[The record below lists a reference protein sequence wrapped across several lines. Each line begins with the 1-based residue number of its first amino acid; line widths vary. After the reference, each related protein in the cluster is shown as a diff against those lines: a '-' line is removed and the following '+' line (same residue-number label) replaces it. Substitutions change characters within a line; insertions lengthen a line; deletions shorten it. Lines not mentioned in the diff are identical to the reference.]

1 MHAAGVTA
9 AATVSAADAMPFR
22 TALVLARIACAGGAT
37 RAQLV
42 RDFSPLFSHKLSPAE
57 LRKLVLGDVEELL
70 AADAVSDCRG
80 RLTATD
86 DGQMR
91 ADGFLGRKGAG
102 GRPWSELRDGR
113 LIAMALGLGTI
124 GPKKL
129 KAIQTPDGLRAFIL
143 QQTYALPPSGTQTT
157 AKLRAQLA
165 VVALERAF
173 GNKIK
178 TGLGAG
184 SGFSAKAGR
193 LLAGQL
199 SSRPRDLGSDGRLV
213 AALAAEAVD
222 ARQTD
227 ADALRAV
234 LLRRLADNALREEKA
249 PRNKA
254 ASVVVPLP
262 IEKPVAANDA
272 GLPGAPVP
280 PNRRPDPAAFSKH
293 VLQLAASCA
302 EGWAGN
308 RKALISRVW
317 QKVAAAHPDWGLSEI
332 EFKCML
338 GEAHRTGHLRLA
350 TADLKDKSNAA
361 EIEASAITYKNTQ
374 WHLIRI
380 VDAD

>member
-1 MHAAGVTA
+1 MQAAGATA
-9 AATVSAADAMPFR
+9 AAAIGATSSMPFR
-22 TALVLARIACAGGAT
+22 TGLVLARIACANGAS
-37 RAQLV
+37 RALLV
-42 RDFSPLFSHKLSPAE
+42 RDFAPLFSHKLSPAE
-57 LRKLVLGDVEELL
+57 LRKLVLGDVEALL
-70 AADAVSDCRG
+70 AAGSIAESRG
-80 RLTATD
+80 RLTVTD
-86 DGQMR
+86 EGAAQ
-91 ADGFLGRKGAG
+91 ADEFLVRKGAG
-102 GRPWSELRDGR
+102 GGQWQELRDGR
-113 LIAMALGLGTI
+113 LIAMALGLDSI

-129 KAIQTPDGLRAFIL
+129 RAILTPDGLRAFIL
-143 QQTYALPPSGTQTT
+143 QQAYALPMSGTQTT

-165 VVALERAF
+165 VIALERAF

-227 ADALRAV
+227 ADALRAA
-234 LLRRLADNALREEKA
+234 LLRRLADKALKEKEPLA
-249 PRNKA
+249 KSR
-254 ASVVVPLP
+254 VVVQLP
-262 IEKPVAANDA
+262 IEKKPVAANDA
-272 GLPGAPVP
+272 GLPGASLP
-280 PNRRPDPAAFSKH
+280 PTRRPDPAAFSR
-293 VLQLAASCA
+293 VVMMLAESCA
-302 EGWAGN
+302 EGWSGN

-317 QKVAAAHPDWGLSEI
+317 QALSEAHPEWGLSAI
-332 EFKCML
+332 EYKCML

-374 WHLIRI
+374 WHLIR
-380 VDAD
+380 VGEAG

>member
-1 MHAAGVTA
+1 MHAAGATA
-9 AATVSAADAMPFR
+9 AAVFGAAETTPFR
-22 TALVLARIACAGGAT
+22 ASLVLARIACANGAT

-42 RDFSPLFSHKLSPAE
+42 RDFSVLFSHKLSPAE
-57 LRKLVLGDVEELL
+57 LRKLVLGDVEALL
-70 AADAVSDCRG
+70 ETGLVCDSRG
-80 RLTATD
+80 RLTATEH
-86 DGQMR
+86 GTLQ
-91 ADGFLGRKGAG
+91 ADEFLGRKGASG
-102 GRPWSELRDGR
+102 GQWAELRDGR
-113 LIAMALGLGTI
+113 LIAMALGLGSF

-143 QQTYALPPSGTQTT
+143 QQAYSLPANGTQTT

-165 VVALERAF
+165 VIALERAF

-227 ADALRAV
+227 AEALRAA
-234 LLRRLADNALREEKA
+234 LLRRLADQALKQSEPPQKSR
-249 PRNKA
+249 
-254 ASVVVPLP
+254 VVVPLP
-262 IEKPVAANDA
+262 IEKKPVAANDA
-272 GLPGAPVP
+272 GLPGAAVP
-280 PNRRPDPAAFSKH
+280 PTRRPDPAAFSREVMK
-293 VLQLAASCA
+293 AAQACA
-302 EGWAGN
+302 EGWSGN

-317 QKVAAAHPDWGLSEI
+317 QNLSAAHPEWGLSEI

-374 WHLIRI
+374 WHLIRV

>member
-1 MHAAGVTA
+1 MHAAGATA
-9 AATVSAADAMPFR
+9 AAAFGAAETIPLRAGLIL
-22 TALVLARIACAGGAT
+22 TRIACANGAT

-57 LRKLVLGDVEELL
+57 LRKLMLGDVEALL
-70 AADAVSDCRG
+70 EAGLISETRG
-80 RLTATD
+80 RLNATAQGTL
-86 DGQMR
+86 Q
-91 ADGFLGRKGAG
+91 ADEFLGRKGASG
-102 GRPWSELRDGR
+102 GQWNELRDGR
-113 LIAMALGLGTI
+113 LVAMALGLDTI

-129 KAIQTPDGLRAFIL
+129 KAIQSPDGLRAFIL
-143 QQTYALPPSGTQTT
+143 QQAYSLPASGTQTT

-213 AALAAEAVD
+213 ATLAAESVD

-227 ADALRAV
+227 ADALRAA
-234 LLRRLADNALREEKA
+234 LLRRLADKALKDTA
-249 PRNKA
+249 PPQKSRA
-254 ASVVVPLP
+254 VVALP
-262 IEKPVAANDA
+262 IERKPVAANDA
-272 GLPGAPVP
+272 GLPGASVP
-280 PNRRPDPAAFSKH
+280 PTRRPDPAAFAKA
-293 VLQLAASCA
+293 VMKVAETCA
-302 EGWAGN
+302 EGWSGN

-317 QKVAAAHPDWGLSEI
+317 QRLAAAHPEWGLSEI
-332 EFKCML
+332 EYKCML

-374 WHLIRI
+374 WHLIR
-380 VDAD
+380 VVEAG